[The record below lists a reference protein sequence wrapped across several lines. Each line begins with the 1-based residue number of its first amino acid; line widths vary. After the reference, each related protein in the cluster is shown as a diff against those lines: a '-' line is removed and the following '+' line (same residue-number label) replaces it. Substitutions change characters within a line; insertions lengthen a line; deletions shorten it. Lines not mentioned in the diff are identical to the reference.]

1 MPENPVIPAKGPCF
15 LLFLSQT
22 SNHEEQHGMTDYNSE
37 FPHIDLEQERKE
49 ILKAFKGLLRA
60 TKTRNRESTKMIRKA
75 FDVAVEAH
83 KDMRRKSGEPYIY
96 HPIAVARICAE
107 EMGLGATSV
116 VCALLHDTVED
127 THITLEDVEDLFG
140 AKVRRIIDGLTKIP
154 EVFDENASIQAE
166 NFRKMILTISDDI
179 RVVLIKLADRLHNMR
194 TLGSMRADKQ
204 LKIASETKF
213 LYAPLAHRLG
223 LYSIKTELED
233 LSFKYTEPD
242 VYQAIENSL
251 KSTQDVRNRFI
262 RRFVHPI
269 REALLHEGYVFDIK
283 ARTKSISSIHRKM
296 VTKGIPFEEV
306 YDLFA
311 VRIIVET
318 PVELEKPDCWR
329 IYSIVTD
336 FYQPSPERLRDWIST
351 PRANGYESLHTTV
364 MSPQGKW
371 VEVQIRSKRM
381 DEIAEK
387 GLAAHYKYKENKNE
401 DSKFDRW
408 VAEIRELIENPDVSA
423 MDFVNEFKLNLFSDE
438 IYVFTPKGDLR
449 VLPTGATILDFAY
462 DIHTAI
468 GDKCIG
474 AKVNTK
480 LMPLS
485 YQLQNGDQVEIITSS
500 KQKPNEEWL
509 RFVVSA
515 RAKQKIKSSL
525 NEERK
530 SIALDGKEIL
540 ERKFKQYNIRFQNEN
555 IQFLEKFFKMPTVTE
570 LYFRIAKGKIDLTKL
585 REIENVNGMLQLEK
599 KESAVPKD
607 KHELDVYPKINKKED
622 TIIIGEDF
630 KNIQYKLAKCCSP
643 IPGDAVF
650 GFITIN
656 EGIKIHRNNCPNAE
670 HLMSKMAY
678 RCIKA
683 RWKSQEL
690 TAHIASLR
698 LVGIDNVG
706 IVNKITAIISNQL
719 NVNMKSISFEANDGL
734 FEGRIQVMVYDR
746 EHLEQLIRNFEMI
759 EGVKRV
765 ERWDIDTAEETIT

>member
-1 MPENPVIPAKGPCF
+1 MDIKE
-15 LLFLSQT
+15 
-22 SNHEEQHGMTDYNSE
+22 
-37 FPHIDLEQERKE
+37 IDLEKERKE
-49 ILKAFKGLLRA
+49 ILNAFKGLLRA

-75 FDVAVEAH
+75 FDVAVDAH

-96 HPIAVARICAE
+96 HPISVARICAE

-127 THITLEDVEDLFG
+127 THITLQDVEDLFG
-140 AKVRRIIDGLTKIP
+140 PKVRRIIDGLTKIP

-194 TLGSMRADKQ
+194 TLGSMQPDKQ

-233 LSFKYTEPD
+233 LSFKYTENEI
-242 VYQAIENSL
+242 YQSIENNL

-262 RRFVHPI
+262 RRFINPI
-269 REALLHEGYVFDIK
+269 RETLNNEGYNFEIK

-296 VTKGIPFEEV
+296 VQKDIPFSEV

-311 VRIIVET
+311 VRIIVDS
-318 PVELEKPDCWR
+318 PLEMEKSDCWR

-336 FYQPSPERLRDWIST
+336 FYQPSTERLRDWIST

-371 VEVQIRSKRM
+371 VEIQIRTKRM

-387 GLAAHYKYKENKNE
+387 GLAAHYKYKENKSE
-401 DSKFDRW
+401 ETKFDRW
-408 VAEIRELIENPDVSA
+408 VAEIRDLIENTELSA
-423 MDFVNEFKLNLFSDE
+423 MEFVNEFKMNLFSDE
-438 IYVFTPKGDLR
+438 IYVFTPKGELR

-474 AKVNTK
+474 AKVNNK
-480 LMPLS
+480 LVPLS
-485 YQLQNGDQVEIITSS
+485 YELLNGDQVEIITSS

-509 RFVVSA
+509 RFVTSA

-525 NEERK
+525 NEERRI
-530 SIALDGKEIL
+530 IALDGKEIL
-540 ERKFKQYNIRFQNEN
+540 ERKFKQHNIRFINEN
-555 IQFLEKFFKMPTVTE
+555 VHFLEKYFKISSTTE
-570 LYFRIAKGKIDLTKL
+570 LYFRIAKSKVDLGKIRD
-585 REIENVNGMLQLEK
+585 IDQHNGIFQVEK
-599 KESAVPKD
+599 KEETKSPVK
-607 KHELDVYPKINKKED
+607 KKEKSKSE
-622 TIIIGEDF
+622 TLIIGENMVDMP
-630 KNIQYKLAKCCSP
+630 YKLAKCCNP
-643 IPGDAVF
+643 IPGDRVF
-650 GFITIN
+650 GFVTIN
-656 EGIKIHRNNCPNAE
+656 EGVKIHRNNCPNAE
-670 HLMSKMAY
+670 NLMSKMAY

-683 RWKSQEL
+683 RWKNQEL
-690 TAHIASLR
+690 VAHLASLR
-698 LVGIDNVG
+698 LVGIDDVG
-706 IVNKITAIISNQL
+706 IVNQITNIISMQH
-719 NVNMKSISFEANDGL
+719 NVNMKSIFFEANDGV
-734 FEGRIQVMVYDR
+734 FEGKIQVLVYDK
-746 EHLEQLIRNFEMI
+746 EHLDQLIQNFELI

-765 ERWDIDTAEETIT
+765 ERWDTVEEEPFINE

>member
-1 MPENPVIPAKGPCF
+1 MDIT
-15 LLFLSQT
+15 Q
-22 SNHEEQHGMTDYNSE
+22 
-37 FPHIDLEQERKE
+37 IDLEKERKE
-49 ILKAFKGLLRA
+49 ILNAFKGLLRA
-60 TKTRNRESTKMIRKA
+60 TKNRTRENTKLIRKA
-75 FDVAVEAH
+75 FDVAVDAH

-127 THITLEDVEDLFG
+127 THITLQDVEDLFG
-140 AKVRRIIDGLTKIP
+140 EKPRRIIDGLTKIP

-194 TLGSMRADKQ
+194 TLGSMAPDKQ

-223 LYSIKTELED
+223 LYSIKSELDD
-233 LSFKYTEPD
+233 LAFKYTEPE
-242 VYQAIENSL
+242 VYKNIESNL

-262 RRFVHPI
+262 RRFTHPI
-269 REALLHEGYVFDIK
+269 REALFHEGYVFDVK
-283 ARTKSISSIHRKM
+283 VRTKSISSIWRKM
-296 VTKGIPFEEV
+296 QTKEIPFEEV

-311 VRIIVET
+311 IRIIVDT

-387 GLAAHYKYKENKNE
+387 GLAAHYKYKEDKSE

-408 VAEIRELIENPDVSA
+408 IAEIRELMENPELSA
-423 MDFVNEFKLNLFSDE
+423 MDFVNEFKMNLFSDE
-438 IYVFTPKGDLR
+438 IYVFTPKGELR

-480 LMPLS
+480 LVPLS
-485 YQLQNGDQVEIITSS
+485 YQLLNGDQVEIITSP
-500 KQKPNEEWL
+500 KQKPSDEWL
-509 RFVVSA
+509 RFVTSA
-515 RAKQKIKSSL
+515 RAKQKIKTSL
-525 NEERK
+525 NDERK
-530 SIALDGKEIL
+530 AIALDGKEIL
-540 ERKFKQYNIRFQNEN
+540 ERKLKQFNIRFQLEN
-555 IQFLEKFFKMPTVTE
+555 IQILEKFFGMPSSTE
-570 LYFRIAKGKIDLTKL
+570 LYFRIAKGKIDLNKL
-585 REIENVNGMLQLEK
+585 REIENVNGILQLEK
-599 KESAVPKD
+599 KSTAPKD

-622 TIIIGEDF
+622 IIIIGEDF
-630 KNIQYKLAKCCSP
+630 KNIQYKLAKCCNP

-678 RCIKA
+678 RCVKA
-683 RWKSQEL
+683 KWKKEDLVSHL
-690 TAHIASLR
+690 ASLR
-698 LVGIDNVG
+698 LIGIDDVG
-706 IVNKITAIISNQL
+706 IVNKITEIISNQHS
-719 NVNMKSISFEANDGL
+719 VNMKSISFEANDGL
-734 FEGRIQVMVYDR
+734 FEGKIKVLVYDR
-746 EHLEQLIRNFEMI
+746 EHLDLLTQKFELI

-765 ERWDIDTAEETIT
+765 ERWDSEEEEEQPILN